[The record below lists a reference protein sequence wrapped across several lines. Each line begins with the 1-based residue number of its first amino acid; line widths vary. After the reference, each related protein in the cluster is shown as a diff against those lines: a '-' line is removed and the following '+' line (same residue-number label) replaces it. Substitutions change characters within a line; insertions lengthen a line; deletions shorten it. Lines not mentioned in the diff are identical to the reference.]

1 MKFIKLVTFFIL
13 IILISSKLKFGLKKE
28 SKSKNMKM
36 NSNRHFVFN
45 NKKNFHDVNNKIN
58 CNDICNSFY
67 SRSICNLGI
76 VAGEN
81 DKLGSDTN
89 LTCSCITNKL
99 RGDEQTLVN
108 KHIHYEWC
116 FDVFG
121 CYESNSGK
129 CMSK

>member
-1 MKFIKLVTFFIL
+1 MKLIKLLTFLIL
-13 IILISSKLKFGLKKE
+13 IIFISSKLNFGLKKVSERE
-28 SKSKNMKM
+28 SIKM
-36 NSNRHFVFN
+36 DLNRHYVFN
-45 NKKNFHDVNNKIN
+45 NKKNFHDVDNKIN

-67 SRSICNLGI
+67 SKSICNLGI

-81 DKLGSDTN
+81 DKLDSDTN

-108 KHIHYEWC
+108 KHIHLEWC

-129 CMSK
+129 CISK